1 MALVCMM
8 LSVSACSIKY
18 PVSENDKNKNVEA
31 AVDTE
36 DNDTKSDASETG
48 DESVRIVH
56 TAQALEGQNGLKY
69 IENDRIE
76 QGYMQQIHT
85 YQSNLLVS
93 GTDLRTNSGPGFS
106 VALLSLETGEGLSE
120 ASFSQLEV
128 PGVQVCKD
136 LIAVTDQG
144 THRIYLLDG
153 SLQVVKEYR
162 GDERGGNIYVNT
174 DMSKCYQL
182 FGESGIRETV
192 LASGEQRWLLENVTG
207 LYSNSQSADSITL
220 SYTDTTTMF
229 SYVSVLDLATG
240 ELMEIPFE
248 GSFYGGE
255 YSDGIWKCSLATEES
270 TYYIGRDHRPKELT
284 LDGDSTLRLLS
295 DPTRFLVTAYEEGN
309 AQTLT
314 VYETDGHFLS
324 RCYLDMEGR
333 FLCND
338 MVWSEVDGGYYFI
351 ASDGVKSDRLL
362 FWDFSVPVSGID
374 LQLKNV
380 VTQQQIEG
388 KAVSRELFDR
398 VEALSEKY
406 SVEIFIAD
414 ECSETYGDYS
424 MTLETDE
431 MYVKSAVDT
440 LEQVLAA
447 YPDGFMEQL
456 AYGTQKKTEIHL
468 TGALVKDTI
477 TENDT
482 GFTTYNGV
490 AMQENGKNLMVL
502 DITNPGSLE
511 AVLYHE
517 IAHLIDYKII
527 FDASIRK
534 DAVYSYEKW
543 QALNPEGYEYPGSVI
558 NLSDEFYMQD
568 YSLWFMDLYGQT
580 TIQEDKATFMENA
593 MIGNDW
599 IFASSDYRQAKLA
612 YWCQCIR
619 DAFDTTGWPELT
631 VWEEMLAGCS

>member
-1 MALVCMM
+1 MRSLASGISGVQGFDLEVSMRKTYRWYLMGLVCMM
-8 LSVSACSIKY
+8 LSLSACSARY
-18 PVSENDKNKNVEA
+18 PVSEEENKIDVE
-31 AVDTE
+31 E
-36 DNDTKSDASETG
+36 
-48 DESVRIVH
+48 
-56 TAQALEGQNGLKY
+56 QNGLKY
-69 IENDRIE
+69 IENKRIE

-85 YQSNLLVS
+85 YQGNLLVS

-106 VALLSLETGEGLSE
+106 VALLSLKTGEVLSE
-120 ASFSQLEV
+120 ASFSQLEA

-136 LIAVTDQG
+136 LIAVIDQE
-144 THRIYLLDG
+144 THRIYFLDG
-153 SLQVVKEYR
+153 SLQVVREYQ
-162 GDERGGNIYVNT
+162 GDARGGNIYVNQ

-240 ELMEIPFE
+240 ELMDIPFE
-248 GSFYGGE
+248 GSYYGGE

-284 LDGDSTLRLLS
+284 LDGDSTFRLLS
-295 DPTRFLVTAYEEGN
+295 DPTRFLVTAYEGGN

-324 RCYLDMEGR
+324 TCYLDMEGR
-333 FLCND
+333 FLCDD
-338 MVWSEVDGGYYFI
+338 MVWSEADGGYYFI

-362 FWDFSVPVSGID
+362 FWDFSVPVSGMD

-380 VTQQQIEG
+380 VTQQIEG
-388 KAVSRELFDR
+388 TAVSCELFDR

-406 SVEIFIAD
+406 GVEIFIAD
-414 ECSETYGDYS
+414 ECSEKYGDYT

-482 GFTTYNGV
+482 GFTTYSGV
-490 AMQENGKNLMVL
+490 AMQENGKNLIVL

-511 AVLYHE
+511 AALYHE
-517 IAHLIDYKII
+517 ITHLIDYKII
-527 FDASIRK
+527 FDAGIRK

-599 IFASSDYRQAKLA
+599 IFASSDYRQGKLA

-619 DAFDTTGWPELT
+619 DAFDTAGWPELT
-631 VWEEMLAGCS
+631 VWEEILAGCS